1 MLNNSTLKL
10 SIATAMMTVWM
21 SASATDY
28 TYRSEG
34 FEGAEWSKA
43 AATVE
48 SATGTWTS
56 NKNVADSSTA
66 NSGSNS
72 VVFTSKNG
80 LTLPRLSRGAGFLIY
95 SCRVTNRQVSV
106 EVSTDNATWTNV
118 ESYKTT
124 AEWSRH
130 IVPIHD
136 SEVRYVRISI
146 NSNKQF
152 NIDDVLV
159 TLPDG
164 TDADGNQLVT
174 SVDLPYFT
182 QTFEN
187 TTQYPKSKPESSD
200 ELKFEVEG
208 QGEWLYSNAYRGSNA
223 DYIIDGSK
231 SDLRMLKNGS
241 YVVTPVLSQ
250 GVMKVQLN
258 EGRAAGKDLSIY
270 TSADGGVTW
279 TLASTQSTQEE
290 ISVTLADRNAN
301 RVKIAN
307 ESGSDFDIDNLT
319 VTAFPEGTPATL
331 ASGEATD
338 ISASKATLNGTLLT
352 TGDRSIIER
361 GVCWSSTEL
370 PTVADACV
378 QAEGTGLGDYAVA
391 VTGLPASTTIYYRAY
406 ALSLAGDAYGE
417 VRSFVTPAP
426 TLADIAILKMEENAE
441 LTDEE
446 VIYQTVTIDIRDNG
460 GAAIEAV
467 GACYS
472 TDGTL
477 PTVEGNSVESI
488 LYPGLTT
495 FTADLPM
502 QPLTTYRVRG
512 WVRTVAGVAY
522 TSEQELTTSAL
533 VVPDYAHRVYYC
545 SPEGV
550 DATADGSLSAPY
562 LSLQKAADRVEAGD
576 TIYLLAGTY
585 AYSERINLST
595 IGAKNS
601 GTIVVKA
608 LGGRAVLDF
617 SAMEV
622 ADANQGIRLTGSYW
636 HFYGLDICNA
646 GDNGMLIERNKPSGG
661 TYADVVL
668 NDTQAHHNVIEFCRF
683 YRCADTGLQIK
694 NLGANNRIINCDSY
708 FNIDPGE
715 GNADGFA
722 VKLSHG
728 SGNYFYGCR
737 AWANSDDGWDQFV
750 KTDGGFPDDQT
761 TTYDNCW
768 AFNNGYLEDGREG
781 SGNGNGFKMGSA
793 LGRNNVILNRCL
805 AFNNLMKSFDQ
816 NHNSGN
822 MILNNCSSY
831 TPKNSKNAY
840 TYHINEG
847 VATGR
852 EVRLTNCLAIG
863 DGLSQ
868 TKSAYG
874 TADVAGTTITCD
886 FEASPSDFVSIDF
899 TGADGERGASGELP
913 ELDFMKIRPGNTRLI
928 DAGTPVQLYL
938 GESIWS
944 KGITYEGAAPDL
956 GCFETGTSTSGIAAI
971 VGPSQCHRLEVLRA
985 ECGLLFVSIAGASA
999 TESHTLDLYTTG
1011 GQLLRSY
1018 TIEGPTTQL
1027 DCSGLPSGVFLL
1039 NLRGTRDGVKI
1050 RR

>member
-1 MLNNSTLKL
+1 MQNNDSLKL
-10 SIATAMMTVWM
+10 FVVVAMMSGWM

-28 TYRSEG
+28 TYRTEG
-34 FEGAEWSKA
+34 FEESVWSNA
-43 AATVE
+43 GATVE
-48 SATGTWTS
+48 STTGTWST

-66 NSGSNS
+66 ATGTNS
-72 VVFTSKNG
+72 VLFTSKNG
-80 LTLPRLSRGAGFLIY
+80 LTLPYLSRGAGYLIY
-95 SCRVTNRQVSV
+95 SCQVTNRQVSV
-106 EVSTDNATWTNV
+106 AVSRDNVTWTNV

-130 IVPIHD
+130 VVPICD
-136 SEVRYVRISI
+136 AEVRYVRITT

-164 TDADGNQLVT
+164 KDADGTQWVVG
-174 SVDLPYFT
+174 VDLPYFT

-200 ELKFEVEG
+200 EQTFEVAG
-208 QGEWLYSNAYRGSNA
+208 QGEWRYSNAYRGSNA
-223 DYIIDGSK
+223 DYIVDGST
-231 SDLRMLKNGS
+231 SDLRMLKNGG
-241 YVVTPVLSQ
+241 YVVTPLLTQ

-270 TSADGGVTW
+270 TSVDGGTTW
-279 TLASTQSTQEE
+279 TLAATQSTQET
-290 ISVTLADRNAN
+290 ISVTLADRQAN
-301 RVKIAN
+301 RVKVAN
-307 ESGSDFDIDNLT
+307 ESGSDFDIDNLS

-331 ASGEATD
+331 TSGAATG
-338 ISASKATLNGTLLT
+338 ISASKATLSGELLT
-352 TGDRSIIER
+352 TGDRDIIER
-361 GVCWSSTEL
+361 GVCWSTSEL
-370 PTVADACV
+370 PTVADVCV
-378 QAEGTGLGDYAVA
+378 RAEGTTAGTFTVA
-391 VTGLPASTTIYYRAY
+391 VSGLPASTRIYYRAY

-417 VRSFVTPAP
+417 VRSFETPAP
-426 TLADIAILKMEENAE
+426 TLADIAILKMEENGE
-441 LTDEE
+441 LTDEST
-446 VIYQTVTIDIRDNG
+446 IYQTVTVDIRDNG

-467 GACYS
+467 GACY
-472 TDGTL
+472 TADGTL
-477 PTVEGNSVESI
+477 PTVASRSVESI
-488 LYPGLTT
+488 LYAGVTT
-495 FTADLPM
+495 FTVDLPM
-502 QPLTTYRVRG
+502 QPQTTYRVRG
-512 WVRTVAGVAY
+512 WVRTEAGVSY
-522 TSEQELTTSAL
+522 TAETELTTAEI
-533 VVPDYAHRVYYC
+533 VVPDYAHHVYYC
-545 SPEGV
+545 APQGV
-550 DATADGSLSAPY
+550 DDTADGTPEAPY
-562 LSLQKAADRVEAGD
+562 YSLQLAADRVQAGD
-576 TIYLLAGTY
+576 TIYMISGTY
-585 AYSERINLST
+585 SYSERINLST

-601 GTIVVKA
+601 GAIVVKA
-608 LGGRAVLDF
+608 VGGRAVLDF

-737 AWANSDDGWDQFV
+737 AWGNSDDGWDQFV
-750 KTDGGFPDDQT
+750 KTEGGFPDDQT

-768 AFNNGYLEDGREG
+768 AFNNGFLEDGTIG

-793 LGRNNVILNRCL
+793 LGRNNVIMNRCL
-805 AFNNLMKSFDQ
+805 AFNNVMKSFDQ

-840 TYHINEG
+840 TYHITEA
-847 VATGR
+847 VATDH

-868 TKSAYG
+868 TKSEYG
-874 TADVAGTTITCD
+874 TADVQGTTLTCD
-886 FEASPSDFVSIDF
+886 FETAPSDFVSIDF
-899 TGADGERGASGELP
+899 AGADGERGADGSLP
-913 ELDFMKIRPGNTRLI
+913 VLDFMKIRPGNSKLI
-928 DAGTPVQLYL
+928 DAGTPVQRYL
-938 GESIWS
+938 GESVWS
-944 KGITYEGAAPDL
+944 QGITYAGSAPDL
-956 GCFETGTSTSGIAAI
+956 GCFETGEATNGIAAI
-971 VGPSQCHRLEVLRA
+971 VGASECGRLEVLRA
-985 ECGLLFVSIAGASA
+985 ECGLLFVMIVDARP
-999 TESHTLDLYTTG
+999 TECYTLDLYTSG
-1011 GQLLRSY
+1011 GQHVRSY
-1018 TIEGPTTQL
+1018 VVQGITTQI
-1027 DCSGLPSGVFLL
+1027 DCSGVPAGIYLL
-1039 NLRGTRDGVKI
+1039 TLRGSRVGVKI